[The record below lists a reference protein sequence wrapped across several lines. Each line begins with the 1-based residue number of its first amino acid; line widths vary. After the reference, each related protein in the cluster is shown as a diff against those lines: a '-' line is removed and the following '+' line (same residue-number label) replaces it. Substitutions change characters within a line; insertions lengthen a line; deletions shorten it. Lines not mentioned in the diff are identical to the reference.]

1 MIRKILPFG
10 IVVLLSLVFLFDQA
24 LAAGG
29 GGGDRDYSPSSKDSA
44 NFKKGKS
51 AVQSEQYET
60 AIQYLLK
67 AAYESPKNAD
77 VFNLLGFSYR
87 KLGQFEKSFDYYNR
101 ALTLNPKHRG
111 ANEYIGELYLQTNNL
126 AGAEKHLKVLDK
138 VCWFGCAEYDELREA
153 IAKYK
158 AENQLE

>member
-1 MIRKILPFG
+1 MIRKIFTLAT
-10 IVVLLSLVFLFDQA
+10 VVMLSLVFLSDQA

-29 GGGDRDYSPSSKDSA
+29 GGGDRDYNPTSKDSV

-60 AIQYLLK
+60 AIQHLLK
-67 AAYESPKNAD
+67 ASYESPKNAD

-87 KLGQFEKSFDYYNR
+87 KLGKFDQSFDYYNK
-101 ALTLNPKHRG
+101 ALSINPKHRG

-138 VCWFGCAEYDELREA
+138 VCWFGCAEYDELKEA